1 MRLEGSIRLSS
12 RLSLSFPSN
21 NNPLRVLPELDGEAQ
36 LRIEW
41 DLGMTQTQRR
51 LSTWHSKYERESNK
65 RRCTHNQQ
73 TTDMQH
79 AIQDLSR

>member
-41 DLGMTQTQRR
+41 DLGITQTQRC
-51 LSTWHSKYERESNK
+51 LLIYSTVNMRE
-65 RRCTHNQQ
+65 NQTKEKNQ

-79 AIQDLSR
+79 AIQDLSRL